1 MSPIVPSI
9 DALRDKTGAHL
20 GFSSWHEVS
29 QHQIDL
35 FAEATGDDQWI
46 HTDPERAKDG
56 PFGTTVA
63 HGYLTLSLLP
73 VLLAELLVVEGP
85 RFVVNY
91 GLNRVRFPAPVLV
104 GSRLRLGA
112 TLDALEPVTG
122 GHQVTFQC
130 TFELEGSAKPCC
142 VANVVFRYYD

>member
-1 MSPIVPSI
+1 MSPIVRGI
-9 DALRDKTGAHL
+9 DALRDKTGTHL
-20 GFSSWHEVS
+20 GFSSWHAVS

-46 HTDPERAKDG
+46 HTDSERAKDG
-56 PFGTTVA
+56 PFGATVA

-73 VLLAELLVVEGP
+73 VLLAELLAVEGP

-112 TLDALEPVTG
+112 VLDALEPVTG
-122 GHQVTFQC
+122 GHQVTLQC
-130 TFELEGSAKPCC
+130 TFDLEGSAKPCC
-142 VANVVFRYYD
+142 VADVVFRYYD